1 MTKLF
6 VIVVAVLV
14 ITNLLLWVLIMGLCA
29 IIKQKIYIERSM
41 KDGKRS
47 GSKKR

>member
-14 ITNLLLWVLIMGLCA
+14 ISNLLMWVLIVGLCA
-29 IIKQKIYIERSM
+29 IIKQKIYIERSV
-41 KDGKRS
+41 KDGK
-47 GSKKR
+47 